1 MINLTDK
8 HTVMELLSKHHLWAD
23 KRKGQNFLVDRWALN
38 KIITAADLSKKDLV
52 IEVGP
57 GLGVLTRELCYKA
70 GQVLAIEVDEI
81 MTKILRETCRSCK
94 NLKIIRKNIFN
105 IDIES
110 ELKKAKKAR
119 YKVVANIPYN
129 ITSAIL
135 EFFLDH
141 KFKPNEM
148 ILTVQKEVAER
159 ICAKSGKMSILA
171 VSVQLYGKPELIAEM
186 KKDSFFPVPRV
197 DSAIIKIG
205 NIKYPPRTFD
215 TRLFFRIV
223 KAGFSVKRKQLHNSL
238 SGGLAVSTSRAV
250 AYLTDARIAS
260 SRRAEELSI
269 EEWKKLYEAIK
280 NE

>member
-1 MINLTDK
+1 MNLSDK
-8 HTVMELLSKHHLWAD
+8 NVVTEILSKHHLWAD
-23 KRKGQNFLVDRWALN
+23 RRRGQNFLVDRWALK
-38 KIITAADLSKKDLV
+38 KIIDTADLSKKDLV

-57 GLGVLTRELCYKA
+57 GLGVLTRELCKNA
-70 GQVLAIEVDEI
+70 GQVLAIEVDEA
-81 MTKILRETCRSCK
+81 MTKILRETCKSCK

-105 IDIES
+105 LDIEK

-148 ILTVQKEVAER
+148 VVTLQKEVAER
-159 ICAKSGKMSILA
+159 ICEKSGKMSILA
-171 VSVQLYGKPELIAEM
+171 VSIRLYGTPEIIAEV
-186 KKDSFFPVPRV
+186 KKTSFFPVPKV
-197 DSAIIKIG
+197 DSAVLKISE
-205 NIKYPPRTFD
+205 IKYPPSDFD
-215 TRLFFRIV
+215 TKLFFRIV
-223 KAGFSVKRKQLHNSL
+223 KAGFSAKRKQLHNSL
-238 SGGLAVSTSRAV
+238 SGGLAVSTSVAV

-269 EEWKKLYEAIK
+269 EEWMRLYKAIK

>member
-1 MINLTDK
+1 MNLSDK
-8 HTVMELLSKHHLWAD
+8 HTVMELLSKYHLWAD
-23 KRKGQNFLVDRWALN
+23 KRKGQNFLVDRWALG
-38 KIITAADLSKKDLV
+38 KIIEAAGLTKRDLV

-57 GLGVLTRELCYKA
+57 GLGVLTRELCHKA
-70 GQVLAIEVDEI
+70 GQVLAIEVDEV
-81 MTKILRETCRSCK
+81 MTKILRETCKSCR

-105 IDIES
+105 INIES
-110 ELKKAKKAR
+110 ELKKAKKVR

-148 ILTVQKEVAER
+148 ILTVQKEVGRR
-159 ICAKSGKMSILA
+159 ICAKPGKMSILA
-171 VSVQLYGKPELIAEM
+171 VSVQLYGRPEIVAEV
-186 KKDSFFPVPRV
+186 KKDSFFPVPKI
-197 DSAIIKIG
+197 DSAILRISD
-205 NIKYPPRTFD
+205 IKYPSRTFD

-223 KAGFSVKRKQLHNSL
+223 KAGFSAKRKQLHNSL

-250 AYLTDARIAS
+250 SYLTDARIAS
-260 SRRAEELSI
+260 SRRAEELST
-269 EEWKKLYEAIK
+269 EEWIKLYEAIK